1 MTDFCDYLLTSSLR
15 LGKIKLVPSTHA
27 VCIFFLTGREGVYEV
42 QSEGR
47 EAIGKKQKKVKFA
60 LQKYWKKYKTV

>member
-27 VCIFFLTGREGVYEV
+27 VCIFFKLEGRGFMRFSLKDAR
-42 QSEGR
+42 QSER
-47 EAIGKKQKKVKFA
+47 NRKK
-60 LQKYWKKYKTV
+60 